1 MNSGKESAVKSR
13 EDVIPNEDQKDILP
27 LPDLLISRYRFVL
40 RLLAE
45 GTEPEHL
52 ATVLR
57 GGLNWHTKQLVCMQ
71 PQLERCD
78 DCLLLHV
85 CTYPALFAPVPPSDT
100 EVLRT
105 HSRVPPPYVI
115 STDDDSDTVWKKG
128 ARVVFDVV
136 LAGRAASYLP
146 HLILAAQRL
155 AKEGLGRARVRAE
168 LQRVESH
175 PVAGQKPGTE
185 LWVDEHLRP
194 DWARFG
200 QVNHADLHTAEK
212 MDRVTLRF
220 QTATR
225 LKYQD
230 KFIEESP
237 AFHILVRTLLRRL
250 SSLTYFFGNNRWDID
265 YAGWIER
272 AKEVEIAE
280 ADVRWQEWGRYSSRQ
295 KRHMNLGGL
304 KGEVVYGG
312 DVTPFLPL
320 LRLGRLIHVGKGA
333 VFGNGRYEIVNGER

>member
-1 MNSGKESAVKSR
+1 MNSGKEAAVTIR
-13 EDVIPNEDQKDILP
+13 EDVLPDGGQNDILP
-27 LPDLLISRYRFVL
+27 LPDLLVSRYRFEL
-40 RLLAE
+40 RLLAD

-71 PQLERCD
+71 TQLERCD

-85 CTYPALFAPVPPSDT
+85 CTYPALFAPVPPTDA
-100 EVLRT
+100 EVLRS
-105 HSRVPPPYVI
+105 HSRVPPAYVI
-115 STDDDSDTVWKKG
+115 STADDSDTVWKKG
-128 ARVVFDVV
+128 AVVAFDVV

-155 AKEGLGRARVRAE
+155 AKEGLGRVRVRAE
-168 LQRVESH
+168 LQRVYSH
-175 PVAGQKPGTE
+175 PVAGQEPATQ
-185 LWVDEHLRP
+185 LWMDDHLRP

-200 QVNHADLHTAEK
+200 QVSNADLYAAEK
-212 MDRVTLRF
+212 VDRIALRF

-230 KFIEESP
+230 RFIKETP

-250 SSLTYFFGNNRWDID
+250 SSLSYFFGSNRWEID

-272 AKEVEIAE
+272 AKAVEIAE
-280 ADVRWQEWGRYSSRQ
+280 ADVRWQEWGRYSTRQ

-304 KGEVVYGG
+304 RGVVAYQGK
-312 DVTPFLPL
+312 VAPFLPL
-320 LRLGRLIHVGKGA
+320 LRLGQLIHVGKGA
-333 VFGNGRYEIVNGER
+333 VFGNGRYEIVNSE